1 MPINASPHFDRAQA
15 EYEQAQTTE
24 QKIKSLKKMMTLAPK
39 HKGAEN
45 LNAQLKRRLARL
57 KYAKIKEDKSGKSSY
72 KGIKKDDI
80 QALII
85 GKTNSG
91 KSTLLKTL
99 TNAHPNISTNR
110 FTTTESIIGMMNYL
124 DASVQLIEIP
134 AIEGEYFDKSL
145 VHTTDTILILITNLE
160 DLKFIEQ
167 NLPSTNAK
175 RIIVFNKSDLLTE
188 QEKRKISSTLQSKK
202 YNFILI
208 SSIKEISN
216 NNLEE
221 LKKKI
226 FNSFNIIKVYTKEP
240 KKEKSKKPMI
250 MKPEATVK
258 DVVEKILKGLSKKVK
273 ETKIW
278 GPSSKFGGQKVG
290 LSHKLKNLDVIEFKT
305 R

>member
-1 MPINASPHFDRAQA
+1 MPINASPHFERAQL

-24 QKIKSLKKMMTLAPK
+24 EKIKLLKKMIVLAPK
-39 HKGAEN
+39 HKSSEN
-45 LNAQLKRRLARL
+45 LLANLKTRL
-57 KYAKIKEDKSGKSSY
+57 KKLKYNKEKEDKSGKSSF
-72 KGIKKDDI
+72 KGIKKEDM

-99 TNAHPNISTNR
+99 TNADPKISNNK
-110 FTTTESIIGMMNYL
+110 FTTTESKVGMAPYL
-124 DASVQLIEIP
+124 DTQMQLIEIP
-134 AIEGEYFDKSL
+134 AIESDFFDRSL
-145 VHTTDTILILITNLE
+145 VHTADTIIILINNLE

-175 RIIVFNKSDLLTE
+175 KIIAFNKADLLSN
-188 QEKRKISSTLQSKK
+188 QEKRKISATLQSKK
-202 YNFILI
+202 HNFILI
-208 SSIKEISN
+208 SSIKELKE

-226 FNSFNIIKVYTKEP
+226 FDTFKIIKIYTKEP

-250 MKPEATVK
+250 MKPGSTIK
-258 DVVEKILKGLSKKVK
+258 DVIEKILKGLSKKVK

-290 LSHKLKNLDVIEFKT
+290 LNHKLKNLDIIEFKT